1 MSHFYVVLSVIMLSD
16 IYMVL
21 SVTML
26 SMSML
31 SSVVFFIVVVSVIMP
46 SAVLLSV
53 EAPKMIAVQAL
64 FGLPGQNMFAVIR
77 CKNKKL

>member
-1 MSHFYVVLSVIMLSD
+1 MLSVNKLSIIMLSVKFYVVLSVIMLN
-16 IYMVL
+16 MG
-21 SVTML
+21 
-26 SMSML
+26 ML
-31 SSVVFFIVVVSVIMP
+31 SSVAFFIEEMSVIMS
-46 SAVLLSV
+46 SAVMLSV